1 MPYRKLFPELYDS
14 ENTLQVIG
22 GVHADACLEK
32 SFSVL
37 VWNVYKGRMRGWE
50 QDFRN
55 LIEGKQIVML
65 QESVMNTRY
74 DPIFQTPE
82 KFEWVLAKTFG
93 HTHTK
98 MTTGVKTGA
107 VVKST
112 AQGFY
117 ISEDMEPLFRTPKMI
132 LATTYPIKGS
142 EQQLLT
148 VNMHAINFVSY
159 EKFSRH
165 MAKVVIAIENHEG
178 PVILAGDFNTWS
190 SLRYK
195 RLQDI
200 AEHMGLTEVKLSK
213 RRTRL
218 SHFNRHLD
226 HLFYKGLELVNAEM
240 LTQVITSDHFPIT
253 AEFKIL

>member
-1 MPYRKLFPELYDS
+1 MPHRKLFPEFFDS
-14 ENTLQVIG
+14 ENTLQIVG
-22 GVHADACLEK
+22 GVASSAFLDK
-32 SFSVL
+32 KFNIL

-50 QDFRN
+50 QDFRQ
-55 LIEGKQIVML
+55 LLEGKQIIML
-65 QESVMNTRY
+65 QESVLNTRY
-74 DPIFQTPE
+74 DPIFHMAE
-82 KFEWVLAKTFG
+82 RYEWVMAKTFG

-117 ISEDMEPLFRTPKMI
+117 ISEDVEPVFRTPKMI

-142 EQQLLT
+142 EQPLLV

-165 MAKVVIAIENHEG
+165 IALIVKAVEKHEG

-190 SLRYK
+190 DLRYK
-195 RLQDI
+195 SLQDI
-200 AEHMGLTEVKLSK
+200 AAQMRLCEVKLSK

-226 HLFYKGLELVNAEM
+226 HLFYKGLELVGAEM
-240 LTQVITSDHFPIT
+240 LTNVITSDHFPIT
-253 AEFKIL
+253 AEFKVL